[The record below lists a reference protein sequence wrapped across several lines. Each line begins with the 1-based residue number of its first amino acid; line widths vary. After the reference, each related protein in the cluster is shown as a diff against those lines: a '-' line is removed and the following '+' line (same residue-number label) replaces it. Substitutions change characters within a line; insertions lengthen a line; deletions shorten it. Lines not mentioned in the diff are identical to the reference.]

1 MCDSDWEYIIE
12 SVASK
17 NPAKRSRYHDL
28 IIGKRCIVP
37 DNQELPYCVGHM
49 IIEPFGHH
57 PSSRWFYTTLVQR
70 FDKMEDGRIVMETE
84 NSIYTFVP
92 IQRSEDG
99 DLLGQCC
106 DNAD

>member
-12 SVASK
+12 SVVSK
-17 NPAKRSRYHDL
+17 NPAKRSSYHDL

-37 DNQELPYCVGHM
+37 DNQQPPYCIGSM
-49 IIEPFGHH
+49 IIEPFGNY

-70 FDKMEDGRIVMETE
+70 FAKMEDGKIVMETE

-92 IQRSEDG
+92 IQRSECD
-99 DLLGQCC
+99 DLPG
-106 DNAD
+106 